1 MSHVY
6 LEDLEDAIETTIW
19 FQLFVKFKEKSMIFK
34 TKYNAK
40 LPRLHVTR
48 TAQQKQPVKT
58 PKQWAKVPKKEVEKP
73 EQDGQIRIAC

>member
-1 MSHVY
+1 MTTARFKSGLSYKIKKEMSHVY

-58 PKQWAKVPKKEVEKP
+58 PKQ
-73 EQDGQIRIAC
+73 

>member
-1 MSHVY
+1 MTTVRFKSGLSYTIKKEMSLVY

-34 TKYNAK
+34 NKYNAK
-40 LPRLHVTR
+40 LPRLHATR

-58 PKQWAKVPKKEVEKP
+58 PKQ
-73 EQDGQIRIAC
+73 

>member
-1 MSHVY
+1 MTTVRFKSGLSYKIKKEMSHVY

-34 TKYNAK
+34 NKYNAK
-40 LPRLHVTR
+40 LPRLHATR

-58 PKQWAKVPKKEVEKP
+58 PKQ
-73 EQDGQIRIAC
+73 

>member
-1 MSHVY
+1 MTTVRFKSGLSYKIKKEMSHVY

-58 PKQWAKVPKKEVEKP
+58 PKQ
-73 EQDGQIRIAC
+73 